1 MAEQK
6 DDSINPLFNKM
17 NALMARHR
25 GGSAKQEDDIP
36 VLTQETIAPEIP
48 VLQDEV
54 PLPVLTLDSRG
65 PDSGLMFDPLET
77 IPPQPAASRPAP
89 AAQPVLPPG
98 GLMFDPEEFL
108 RPPPPPVLDADE
120 AEAAEPAAENS
131 PAPVPPAT
139 GAALFMDLPLLD
151 LDALSS
157 PVVTTPVAQEP
168 PAVEEPHDITLAF
181 DLELMS
187 QPEPVATAPAS
198 DELAI
203 DSWGIPLEPNKNESF
218 SNIPEEVIS
227 IDAFPP
233 GAGRAVVAEEA
244 ITPPPAPLIEAIP
257 EAAPPV
263 TPAFPDLPHEH
274 EVLDEG
280 YWSLGT
286 PDLQDEPAIDLA
298 TPADATSGSGFP
310 AMHAPAATAA
320 AASQLDPAYWAL
332 NTPAETPPADDAML
346 ELAAQRITPT
356 PHAPREA
363 DLPAMLIWEDPEN
376 GDILSIEPGP
386 EEEDLQALFGEP
398 HLDDMPPPTPNE
410 PVSLSDADVQDISA
424 MVGAHLAVE
433 ITAEVEQL
441 TRQHFAKLMSSLY
454 GDTLRQ
460 LTDAVCNELEAKIGE
475 RIVALVQGELKDR
488 GLLGEE

>member
-77 IPPQPAASRPAP
+77 IPPQHAVSRPAP
-89 AAQPVLPPG
+89 ASAPALAPG
-98 GLMFDPEEFL
+98 GLMFDPDEFL
-108 RPPPPPVLDADE
+108 RPPPPPVLAE
-120 AEAAEPAAENS
+120 TSEAAAADTPP
-131 PAPVPPAT
+131 PAPPSEGTP
-139 GAALFMDLPLLD
+139 LFMDLPLLD

-157 PVVTTPVAQEP
+157 PTEDAAATQEAFPVD
-168 PAVEEPHDITLAF
+168 EPHDITLAF
-181 DLELMS
+181 DLELLS
-187 QPEPVATAPAS
+187 HPEPAATPQTD
-198 DELAI
+198 DELTI
-203 DSWGIPLEPNKNESF
+203 DSWGIPLEPNKNKAS
-218 SNIPEEVIS
+218 SDIPEEIIS
-227 IDAFPP
+227 IDAPLP
-233 GAGRAVVAEEA
+233 DVNASQPTEEA
-244 ITPPPAPLIEAIP
+244 ITVQPAPLIEPVA
-257 EAAPPV
+257 EATPPA
-263 TPAFPDLPHEH
+263 TPAFPGLPHEH

-286 PDLQDEPAIDLA
+286 PELQDDSVIDLT

-346 ELAAQRITPT
+346 ELAAQRITPP
-356 PHAPREA
+356 PHAPKEA
-363 DLPAMLIWEDPEN
+363 DLPAVLIWEDPES

-386 EEEDLQALFGEP
+386 EAEDLQALFGEP
-398 HLDDMPPPTPNE
+398 HLDEMPPPALPE
-410 PVSLSDADVQDISA
+410 PVRLSDADVQDISA

-441 TRQHFAKLMSSLY
+441 TRQHFARLMSSLY

-475 RIVALVQGELKDR
+475 RIVALVQDELKGR
-488 GLLGEE
+488 GLLDQ